1 LAAVF
6 LSRQEGRLRTENEA
20 LRSQIAARQN
30 SPPEPRDSNG
40 VSPEELIRLTRD
52 AADVL
57 RLRGEVS
64 ALRRDQ
70 SDLEKLRE
78 ENVGLRARLLAA
90 TDKEAKPEELNPQM
104 ATAKQ
109 DCCVMARTPPCQ
121 IPI

>member
-1 LAAVF
+1 MPVSKSTLGMGACALVATLAAVF

-57 RLRGEVS
+57 RLRGEVYAFADGHS
-64 ALRRDQ
+64 ELRREPVEGF
-70 SDLEKLRE
+70 DLWEQRRIFK
-78 ENVGLRARLLAA
+78 G
-90 TDKEAKPEELNPQM
+90 P
-104 ATAKQ
+104 
-109 DCCVMARTPPCQ
+109 
-121 IPI
+121 